1 MMVSMR
7 EVQVAQERYGDYRK
21 DVQQWRMMRGET
33 PAKQGI
39 WQTLRTTFVKGIGS
53 IQGIRV
59 QERTGTPAAS
69 ISGSSH

>member
-21 DVQQWRMMRGET
+21 DVQQWRMMRGQT

-39 WQTLRTTFVKGIGS
+39 WQALRTILVKGIG
-53 IQGIRV
+53 GIRV
-59 QERTGTPAAS
+59 QGRVGTPSAG